1 MKKLILFILFLTL
14 GCESKIANVKK
25 EVFESTLIRPIDNLA
40 TEYRLTSFFWKEGV
54 TSDDVASVTQILYK
68 LQELSMQRLSVRRP
82 ATKVPNKQPE
92 KDDGALREL
101 DENIEELQTLLRSKV
116 DWIGESKIIFDI
128 TKVLFEKY
136 VGSTGEDKIASD
148 TTETAQDQAMGV
160 MLIGF
165 NPSQLTEPPI
175 FTTEKR
181 PSHIG
186 EDADTLY
193 ESIQEVSYDPKGGR
207 IRFLVHFDNS
217 TYEFHLE
224 TVEVLKGR
232 PLFSGQL
239 ILYQNEKPIK
249 YGVLKTELEFL

>member
-1 MKKLILFILFLTL
+1 M
-14 GCESKIANVKK
+14 
-25 EVFESTLIRPIDNLA
+25 PIDNLA
-40 TEYRLTSFFWKEGV
+40 TEYRLTSFFWKEEV

-68 LQELSMQRLSVRRP
+68 LQELSMQRLSVNEEIRRS
-82 ATKVPNKQPE
+82 ATKMPDKQPE
-92 KDDGALREL
+92 KDNETLKEL
-101 DENIEELQTLLRSKV
+101 DKNIEELQTLLRSKV

-128 TKVLFEKY
+128 TEVLFEKY
-136 VGSTGEDKIASD
+136 VGSTGEGKVASD
-148 TTETAQDQAMGV
+148 TTETTQDQAMSV

-165 NPSQLTEPPI
+165 NPSQLTEPLI

-181 PSHIG
+181 PGHVE

-193 ESIQEVSYDPKGGR
+193 ESIQEVSYDPQGGR
-207 IRFLVHFDNS
+207 IRFLIPSDES

-224 TVEVLKGR
+224 TVGVLGER

-239 ILYQNEKPIK
+239 ILYQNEKPVK